1 MAYLYVGLGGILG
14 SISRYMISLLIIPVN
29 QIPFP
34 WDTLIV
40 NLLGC
45 YLLSFLASL
54 QLNRLKISAHLR
66 SAILIGFIGSF
77 TTFSTFSVEIM
88 HLLNSSQ
95 YITVVIYSAVS
106 LAGGLI
112 LAGLGLLTAQKIQKT
127 PGEE

>member
-14 SISRYMISLLIIPVN
+14 SISRYIISLLIIPVN

>member
-1 MAYLYVGLGGILG
+1 AYLYVGLGGILG
-14 SISRYMISLLIIPVN
+14 SISRYIISLLIIPVN

>member
-1 MAYLYVGLGGILG
+1 MAYIYVGLGGILG

>member
-54 QLNRLKISAHLR
+54 QLNRLKISEHLR